1 MFYRYS
7 IVGVLRFYKNL
18 LKYRCEEGRKMND
31 YTFGNYILELR
42 SRAGLSQSDLAAE
55 IGVTNKA
62 VSKWEVGKAKPS
74 IESTRKL
81 AALFQVS
88 VDDLLKKREDIDQK
102 EITKIVITGGPC
114 AGKST
119 AMSWIQNAFTQM
131 GYSVLFVPETA
142 TELITGGVAPW
153 TCGSNGEFQKCQLRL
168 QLDKEKVFRQAA
180 ETMNDKKMLIVC
192 DRGALDNKAYMDSI
206 EFASVLEYLGTNEI
220 ELRDN
225 YDAVFHLVTAA
236 KGAKEFYT
244 TANNS
249 ARTETV
255 DEAVSLDDKLISAW
269 TGHPHLRV
277 IDNSS
282 NFEGKMKRL
291 IAEISSF
298 LGEPEPFEI
307 ERKFLIEYPDIKWLA
322 SNPNCQRIEI
332 IQTYLKSDNDDEVR
346 VRQRGIDGHYI
357 YFLTTKRKVTDI
369 KRVEIERRLS
379 EGEYIR
385 LLMNA
390 DTTKRQIRKDRY
402 CLTYENQYFEIDVY
416 PFWSDKA
423 IAEIELSDENADIV
437 FPKQI
442 KVIQEVTDDESFK
455 NASLA
460 KI

>member
-1 MFYRYS
+1 
-7 IVGVLRFYKNL
+7 
-18 LKYRCEEGRKMND
+18 MND
-31 YTFGNYILELR
+31 YKFGNYIFELR
-42 SRAGLSQSDLAAE
+42 SRAGLSQSELAAE
-55 IGVTNKA
+55 VGVTNKA

-74 IESTRKL
+74 IDMIRKL
-81 AALFQVS
+81 AALFHIS
-88 VDDLLKKREDIDQK
+88 VDELLNRREEENKVDV
-102 EITKIVITGGPC
+102 TKIVITGGPC

-119 AMSWIQNAFTQM
+119 AMSWVQNAFTQM
-131 GYSVLFVPETA
+131 GYTVLFVPETA

-153 TCGSNGEFQKCQLRL
+153 TCKTNAEYQKCQLRL
-168 QLDKEKVFRQAA
+168 QLEKEKVFEQAA
-180 ETMNDKKMLIVC
+180 KTMDASKVLIVC
-192 DRGALDNKAYMDSI
+192 DRGALDNKAYMDNL
-206 EFASVLEYLGTNEI
+206 EFAQMLEYLGSNEI

-236 KGAKEFYT
+236 KGAEEFYT

-255 DEAVSLDDKLISAW
+255 DEAAALDDKLISAW

-282 NFEGKMKRL
+282 DFEDKMKRL

-307 ERKFLIEYPDIKWLA
+307 ERKFLIEYPDIKWLE
-322 SNPNCQRIEI
+322 SIPNCQRIEI
-332 IQTYLKSDNDDEVR
+332 IQTYLMSNKDEEVR
-346 VRQRGIDGHYI
+346 VRQRGFDGHYI
-357 YFLTTKRKVTDI
+357 YFQTTKRKVSDV

-379 EGEYIR
+379 EREYLR

-390 DTTKRQIRKDRY
+390 DTAKRQIRKDRY

-416 PFWSDKA
+416 PFWKEKA
-423 IAEIELSDENADIV
+423 IVEIELSDENAEII

-442 KVIQEVTDDESFK
+442 KVIKEVTDDDSYK

-460 KI
+460 NNTEGI